1 MSDYGLQP
9 WEFQSWLGDEE
20 LSEDMFESLYA
31 VFSNADERFL
41 LTEESEE
48 SEEDELDEDGCPVY
62 KEEEEP
68 KYNDAA
74 LENYKNGATQYAFSF
89 DEDTKSE
96 PEAKAKKILEEMAQE
111 LAKAEGEA
119 YAARWNL
126 YGAAVMAYEELTP
139 TEIIRATGLAR
150 QTVYKVLD
158 ADRLV

>member
-1 MSDYGLQP
+1 MSGYGLQP

-31 VFSNADERFL
+31 VFSSADERFL
-41 LTEESEE
+41 LTEES
-48 SEEDELDEDGCPVY
+48 DEIKLDEDGCPVY
-62 KEEEEP
+62 EEEEEP
-68 KYNDAA
+68 EYDDAA

-96 PEAKAKKILEEMAQE
+96 PEAKAKKILEEMALE
-111 LAKAEGEA
+111 MVKAEGEA

-126 YGAAVMAYEELTP
+126 YGAVVMAYEELTP

>member
-1 MSDYGLQP
+1 MSSYDFQPLDLMDY
-9 WEFQSWLGDEE
+9 LGDEE
-20 LSEDMFESLYA
+20 LSEDMFNALSG
-31 VFSNADERFL
+31 VFSDAGSRFL

-48 SEEDELDEDGCPVY
+48 NELDEDGWPVY
-62 KEEEEP
+62 KEEEPPE
-68 KYNDAA
+68 YDEDALND
-74 LENYKNGATQYAFSF
+74 YQNGAAMYAFSF

-96 PEAKAKKILEEMAQE
+96 PEAKAKKILEEMAHE
-111 LAKAEGEA
+111 MAKAEAEA
-119 YAARWNL
+119 ATARWNL

>member
-1 MSDYGLQP
+1 MSDYGLQRY
-9 WEFQSWLGDEE
+9 ELEAWLGGEE
-20 LSEDMFESLYA
+20 LSEDMFDSLYA
-31 VFSNADERFL
+31 VLSNANDRFL

-48 SEEDELDEDGCPVY
+48 DEFDEDGWPVY
-62 KEEEEP
+62 KEEEPPE
-68 KYNDAA
+68 YDDAA
-74 LENYKNGATQYAFSF
+74 LENYQNGAAMYAFSF

-96 PEAKAKKILEEMAQE
+96 PEAKAKKILEEMALE
-111 LAKAEGEA
+111 LVKAEGEA